1 MIENKPDPAERRQ
14 YFRIDDTISVS
25 VTRIPADQVERRLA
39 SLEQTEGTDFT
50 VMSSLSAITAQ
61 MAVHLRR
68 IENTQPEVAAYL
80 KAVDQKLE
88 ILGRSIVS
96 HGSNLVSEDARQVNL
111 SAGGICMDVGEH
123 YAAGSIVEIRL
134 LLFPSFTGML
144 TYGDVVSCEPFDADS
159 SPADRRYH
167 LRVEFTHMREPD
179 RDVLI
184 RHILRRQ
191 GDELRARRQ
200 REDQ

>member
-68 IENTQPEVAAYL
+68 IENTQPVGLTNVEPVVGSAVPWTL
-80 KAVDQKLE
+80 GAVDERQTF
-88 ILGRSIVS
+88 VVWQ
-96 HGSNLVSEDARQVNL
+96 LVPP
-111 SAGGICMDVGEH
+111 
-123 YAAGSIVEIRL
+123 AA
-134 LLFPSFTGML
+134 
-144 TYGDVVSCEPFDADS
+144 
-159 SPADRRYH
+159 
-167 LRVEFTHMREPD
+167 
-179 RDVLI
+179 
-184 RHILRRQ
+184 LRRRVAS
-191 GDELRARRQ
+191 ELRHHG
-200 REDQ
+200 